1 MNNDY
6 SPLISVIIP
15 VYKVEQ
21 FLKRCVDSVLSQTY
35 TNLEIILV
43 DDGSPD
49 LCPKICDDY
58 AALDSRIKV
67 VHKKNGGLS
76 SAKNAGLD
84 TCKGEYIAFV
94 DSDDFISK
102 YFIEFLYQAV
112 VEKHVNIS
120 VAEYRSFKEDEVLFD
135 ENEPDNYTVEKQ
147 SLEEIMSRYS
157 SIFSHDSMLTIVS
170 WNKLYKANLFD
181 NIRFPDGKLYEDT
194 ATTYKILNK
203 CEEIAFIKNPLYF
216 YFLRQGSISGSD
228 VFTEKNLDF
237 YDALEKSYEFFL
249 EQKKEHLAI
258 FIIPQLLK
266 AGIYSWWGVKYV
278 LKQPRRAE
286 EILRYIKSKSQKI
299 TTTPYINGL
308 QKKSL
313 LLLLKIPVLYAIYR
327 KITPGI
333 IGSRR

>member
-157 SIFSHDSMLTIVS
+157 SIYSHDSMLTIVS
-170 WNKLYKANLFD
+170 WNKLYKADLFD
-181 NIRFPDGKLYEDT
+181 EIRFPEGKLYEDA
-194 ATTYKILNK
+194 ATTYKILNQ
-203 CEEIAFIKNPLYF
+203 CDEIAFVNNLLYY
-216 YFLRQGSISGSD
+216 YFLRRNSISGSET
-228 VFTEKNLDF
+228 FSEKTLDF
-237 YDALEKSYEFFL
+237 FDALKTSYEFFL
-249 EQKKEHLAI
+249 EEKKELLAC
-258 FIIPQLLK
+258 FIVPQLLK
-266 AGIYSWWGVKYV
+266 AGIYSWWGTKYA
-278 LKQPRRAE
+278 LNQPQRAE
-286 EILRYIKSKSQKI
+286 EILRYIKSKSRKI
-299 TTTPYINGL
+299 TTTQYLNGL
-308 QKKSL
+308 QKKCL
-313 LLLLKIPVLYAIYR
+313 LLLLKFPILYATYR
-327 KITPGI
+327 KILPGI